1 MTTFVQYVP
10 RHVVT
15 RHLLSMSEIND
26 GQAIFWCCT
35 RNGGKLRSR
44 SLRYVL
50 VRLAPSSNCYPVSLT
65 LLKHL
70 MDSSNS
76 SKELLNLD
84 GQLEQHGVHIED
96 DNKICWNEAN
106 QDHPRNW
113 GVSAKTYSTLVICW
127 LELYMTGISS
137 SGVCFV

>member
-1 MTTFVQYVP
+1 
-10 RHVVT
+10 
-15 RHLLSMSEIND
+15 
-26 GQAIFWCCT
+26 
-35 RNGGKLRSR
+35 
-44 SLRYVL
+44 
-50 VRLAPSSNCYPVSLT
+50 
-65 LLKHL
+65 
-70 MDSSNS
+70 MDSPNS

-113 GVSAKTYSTLVICW
+113 GVFAKTYSTLVICW

-137 SGVCFV
+137 SGVCFLHKYHFAMADAFRPDRSGRFGEE